1 MKQNWRL
8 KKNEFSQQCYTIDVA
23 VLRITICNFDEIESE
38 F

>member
-8 KKNEFSQQCYTIDVA
+8 KKKEFLQQCYTIHVA
-23 VLRITICNFDEIESE
+23 VLRITICNFDEINSE